1 MPFIKVT
8 AKYSNSPFYIN
19 VNAIRAVTTNDK
31 TVLIDYGDSD
41 ESAVL
46 VAESIEEVMQK
57 IVIQEV
63 ERDV

>member
-1 MPFIKVT
+1 MC
-8 AKYSNSPFYIN
+8 
-19 VNAIRAVTTNDK
+19 NAIRAVTTNDK

-57 IVIQEV
+57 IVIQEA

>member
-1 MPFIKVT
+1 MPFIKFT

-19 VNAIRAVTTNDK
+19 VYAIRAVTTSDK
-31 TVLIDYGDSD
+31 AVLIDYGDSD

-57 IVIQEV
+57 IQEV